1 MAILQASRPGR
12 QLILINPAGSI
23 TLQAPLRYRI
33 SDLAFVGQQI
43 VGLDEPNSQLLRE
56 PDETLLYSAPQ
67 KLDWPTILLSGR
79 EETVAIIELGIAR
92 LRLAHLRT
100 GISSMSQLTAP
111 EIQGIL
117 RPMSTADK
125 VSHII
130 AEATMNRAGELFCT
144 VSPYNVDTGAIVLKF
159 GEDGTL
165 AKRLRL
171 ELPVLDEL
179 KGKGNP
185 DGHMVPMFMGV
196 VGNRLFTASSVGHRC
211 AYYDVPR

>member
-1 MAILQASRPGR
+1 MAILQVSMSGR

-33 SDLAFVGQQI
+33 NDLAFVGQQI
-43 VGLDEPNSQLLRE
+43 VGLDEANSQLLRE

-67 KLDWPTILLSGR
+67 KLEWPTILLSGKD
-79 EETVAIIELGIAR
+79 ETVAILELGLAR
-92 LRLAHLRT
+92 LRLAYPRA
-100 GISSMSQLTAP
+100 GVSSMSQLTAP

-117 RPMSTADK
+117 RPMSTAAK

-130 AEATMNRAGELFCT
+130 AEAAVNRAGELFCT

-171 ELPVLDEL
+171 ELPVFEDL

-185 DGHMVPMFMGV
+185 AGHMVPMFMGV
-196 VGNRLFTASSVGHRC
+196 VGNRVFTASSVGHRC
-211 AYYDVPR
+211 VYYDIPR